1 MKKSILTGMI
11 AATLGLFNTA
21 NAEGMDPAALKNVYD
36 ITRNTAGLMSYCV
49 DKGFLKAESIDNA
62 KKMVAYVAA
71 IPGGV
76 DTRDG
81 DKREAMGREGNVL
94 NERADRAAD
103 CADEQNGRRGP
114 APYRRYRLSGAGA
127 AGKHLRLQRGDS
139 RRAPHLQPHG
149 AFGEPLSLGFLRR
162 HDAVVA
168 ERRQ

>member
-49 DKGFLKAESIDNA
+49 DKGFLKADSIDNA

-81 DKREAMGREGNVL
+81 DKREAMGSEGNVL
-94 NERADRAAD
+94 NDDGKVVALEKEAPQGLQAW
-103 CADEQNGRRGP
+103 CQQADEGI
-114 APYRRYRLSGAGA
+114 
-127 AGKHLRLQRGDS
+127 
-139 RRAPHLQPHG
+139 
-149 AFGEPLSLGFLRR
+149 
-162 HDAVVA
+162 
-168 ERRQ
+168 RQGLTSIGQ

>member
-36 ITRNTAGLMSYCV
+36 ITRNTSGLMSYCV
-49 DKGFLKAESIDNA
+49 DKGFLKADSIDNA

-94 NERADRAAD
+94 NDDGKVVALEKEAPQGLQAW
-103 CADEQNGRRGP
+103 CQQADEGI
-114 APYRRYRLSGAGA
+114 
-127 AGKHLRLQRGDS
+127 
-139 RRAPHLQPHG
+139 
-149 AFGEPLSLGFLRR
+149 
-162 HDAVVA
+162 
-168 ERRQ
+168 RQGLTSIGQ

>member
-49 DKGFLKAESIDNA
+49 DKGFLKADSIDNA

-94 NERADRAAD
+94 NDDGKVAALEKEAPQGLQAW
-103 CADEQNGRRGP
+103 CQQADEGI
-114 APYRRYRLSGAGA
+114 
-127 AGKHLRLQRGDS
+127 
-139 RRAPHLQPHG
+139 
-149 AFGEPLSLGFLRR
+149 
-162 HDAVVA
+162 
-168 ERRQ
+168 RQGLTSIGQ

>member
-49 DKGFLKAESIDNA
+49 DKGFLKADSIDNA

-81 DKREAMGREGNVL
+81 NKREAMGREGNVL
-94 NERADRAAD
+94 NDDGKVVALEKEAPQGLQAW
-103 CADEQNGRRGP
+103 CQQADEGI
-114 APYRRYRLSGAGA
+114 
-127 AGKHLRLQRGDS
+127 
-139 RRAPHLQPHG
+139 
-149 AFGEPLSLGFLRR
+149 
-162 HDAVVA
+162 
-168 ERRQ
+168 RQGLTSIGQ

>member
-49 DKGFLKAESIDNA
+49 DKGFLKADSFDNA

-94 NERADRAAD
+94 NDDGKVVALEKEAPQGLQAW
-103 CADEQNGRRGP
+103 CQQADEGI
-114 APYRRYRLSGAGA
+114 
-127 AGKHLRLQRGDS
+127 
-139 RRAPHLQPHG
+139 
-149 AFGEPLSLGFLRR
+149 
-162 HDAVVA
+162 
-168 ERRQ
+168 RQGLTSIGQ

>member
-49 DKGFLKAESIDNA
+49 DKGFLKADSIDNA

-94 NERADRAAD
+94 NDDGKVVALEKEAPQGLQAW
-103 CADEQNGRRGP
+103 CQQADEGI
-114 APYRRYRLSGAGA
+114 
-127 AGKHLRLQRGDS
+127 
-139 RRAPHLQPHG
+139 
-149 AFGEPLSLGFLRR
+149 
-162 HDAVVA
+162 
-168 ERRQ
+168 RQGLTSIGQ

>member
-49 DKGFLKAESIDNA
+49 DKGFLKADSIDNA

-94 NERADRAAD
+94 NDDGKVVALEKESPQGLQTW
-103 CADEQNGRRGP
+103 CQQADEGI
-114 APYRRYRLSGAGA
+114 
-127 AGKHLRLQRGDS
+127 
-139 RRAPHLQPHG
+139 
-149 AFGEPLSLGFLRR
+149 
-162 HDAVVA
+162 
-168 ERRQ
+168 RQGLTSIGQ

>member
-1 MKKSILTGMI
+1 MKKTILTGVI

-21 NAEGMDPAALKNVYD
+21 SAEGMDPAALKNVYD
-36 ITRNTAGLMSYCV
+36 ITRNTSGLMSYCV

-94 NERADRAAD
+94 NDDGKVVALEKEAPQGLQAW
-103 CADEQNGRRGP
+103 CQQADEGI
-114 APYRRYRLSGAGA
+114 
-127 AGKHLRLQRGDS
+127 
-139 RRAPHLQPHG
+139 
-149 AFGEPLSLGFLRR
+149 
-162 HDAVVA
+162 
-168 ERRQ
+168 RQGLTSIGQ

>member
-1 MKKSILTGMI
+1 MKKNILTGMI

-49 DKGFLKAESIDNA
+49 DKGFLKADSIDNA

-94 NERADRAAD
+94 NDDGNVVALEKEAPQGLQAW
-103 CADEQNGRRGP
+103 CQQADEGI
-114 APYRRYRLSGAGA
+114 
-127 AGKHLRLQRGDS
+127 
-139 RRAPHLQPHG
+139 
-149 AFGEPLSLGFLRR
+149 
-162 HDAVVA
+162 
-168 ERRQ
+168 RQGLTSIGQ

>member
-81 DKREAMGREGNVL
+81 NKREAMGREGNVL
-94 NERADRAAD
+94 NDDGKVVALEKEAPQGLQAW
-103 CADEQNGRRGP
+103 CQQADEGI
-114 APYRRYRLSGAGA
+114 
-127 AGKHLRLQRGDS
+127 
-139 RRAPHLQPHG
+139 
-149 AFGEPLSLGFLRR
+149 
-162 HDAVVA
+162 
-168 ERRQ
+168 RQGLTSIGQ

>member
-1 MKKSILTGMI
+1 MKKNILTGMI

-49 DKGFLKAESIDNA
+49 DKGFLKADSIDNA
-62 KKMVAYVAA
+62 KKMVSYVAA

-94 NERADRAAD
+94 NDDGKVVALEKEAPQGLQAW
-103 CADEQNGRRGP
+103 CQQADEGI
-114 APYRRYRLSGAGA
+114 
-127 AGKHLRLQRGDS
+127 
-139 RRAPHLQPHG
+139 
-149 AFGEPLSLGFLRR
+149 
-162 HDAVVA
+162 
-168 ERRQ
+168 RQGLTSIGQ

>member
-94 NERADRAAD
+94 NDD
-103 CADEQNGRRGP
+103 
-114 APYRRYRLSGAGA
+114 
-127 AGKHLRLQRGDS
+127 GK
-139 RRAPHLQPHG
+139 
-149 AFGEPLSLGFLRR
+149 
-162 HDAVVA
+162 VVA
-168 ERRQ
+168 LEKEAPQGLQAWCQQAGEGTRQGLTSIGQ

>member
-1 MKKSILTGMI
+1 MKKNILTGMI

-49 DKGFLKAESIDNA
+49 DKGFLKADSIDNA

-94 NERADRAAD
+94 NDDGKVVALEKEAPQGLQAW
-103 CADEQNGRRGP
+103 CQQADEGI
-114 APYRRYRLSGAGA
+114 
-127 AGKHLRLQRGDS
+127 
-139 RRAPHLQPHG
+139 
-149 AFGEPLSLGFLRR
+149 
-162 HDAVVA
+162 
-168 ERRQ
+168 RQGLTSIGQ

>member
-94 NERADRAAD
+94 NDDGKVVALEKEAPQGLQAW
-103 CADEQNGRRGP
+103 CQQADEGT
-114 APYRRYRLSGAGA
+114 
-127 AGKHLRLQRGDS
+127 
-139 RRAPHLQPHG
+139 
-149 AFGEPLSLGFLRR
+149 
-162 HDAVVA
+162 
-168 ERRQ
+168 RQGLTSIGQ

>member
-1 MKKSILTGMI
+1 MKKTILTGVI

-36 ITRNTAGLMSYCV
+36 ITRNTSGLMSYCV
-49 DKGFLKAESIDNA
+49 DKGFLKADSIDNA

-94 NERADRAAD
+94 NDDGKVVALEKEAPQGLQAW
-103 CADEQNGRRGP
+103 CQQADEGI
-114 APYRRYRLSGAGA
+114 
-127 AGKHLRLQRGDS
+127 
-139 RRAPHLQPHG
+139 
-149 AFGEPLSLGFLRR
+149 
-162 HDAVVA
+162 
-168 ERRQ
+168 RQGLTSIGQ

>member
-11 AATLGLFNTA
+11 AAILGLFNTA

-36 ITRNTAGLMSYCV
+36 ITRNTSGLMSYCV
-49 DKGFLKAESIDNA
+49 DKGFLKADSIDNA

-94 NERADRAAD
+94 NDDGNVVALEKEAPQGLQTW
-103 CADEQNGRRGP
+103 CQQADEGI
-114 APYRRYRLSGAGA
+114 
-127 AGKHLRLQRGDS
+127 
-139 RRAPHLQPHG
+139 
-149 AFGEPLSLGFLRR
+149 
-162 HDAVVA
+162 
-168 ERRQ
+168 RQGLTSIGQ

>member
-49 DKGFLKAESIDNA
+49 DKGFLKADSIDNA

-94 NERADRAAD
+94 NDD
-103 CADEQNGRRGP
+103 
-114 APYRRYRLSGAGA
+114 
-127 AGKHLRLQRGDS
+127 GK
-139 RRAPHLQPHG
+139 
-149 AFGEPLSLGFLRR
+149 
-162 HDAVVA
+162 VVA
-168 ERRQ
+168 LEKEAPQGLQAWCQQTDEGIRQGLTSIGQ

>member
-49 DKGFLKAESIDNA
+49 DKGFLKADSIDNA

-76 DTRDG
+76 ETRDG

-94 NERADRAAD
+94 NDDGKVVALEKEAPQGLQAW
-103 CADEQNGRRGP
+103 CQQADEGI
-114 APYRRYRLSGAGA
+114 
-127 AGKHLRLQRGDS
+127 
-139 RRAPHLQPHG
+139 
-149 AFGEPLSLGFLRR
+149 
-162 HDAVVA
+162 
-168 ERRQ
+168 RQGLTSIGQ

>member
-49 DKGFLKAESIDNA
+49 DKGFLKADSIDNA

-94 NERADRAAD
+94 NDDGKVVALEKEAPQGLQAW
-103 CADEQNGRRGP
+103 CQQADEGI
-114 APYRRYRLSGAGA
+114 
-127 AGKHLRLQRGDS
+127 
-139 RRAPHLQPHG
+139 
-149 AFGEPLSLGFLRR
+149 
-162 HDAVVA
+162 
-168 ERRQ
+168 RQGLTFIGQ

>member
-11 AATLGLFNTA
+11 VATLGLFNTA

-94 NERADRAAD
+94 NDDGKVVALEKEAPQGLQAW
-103 CADEQNGRRGP
+103 CQQADEGI
-114 APYRRYRLSGAGA
+114 
-127 AGKHLRLQRGDS
+127 
-139 RRAPHLQPHG
+139 
-149 AFGEPLSLGFLRR
+149 
-162 HDAVVA
+162 
-168 ERRQ
+168 RQGLTSIGQ

>member
-1 MKKSILTGMI
+1 MKKSILTGVI

-36 ITRNTAGLMSYCV
+36 ITRNTSGLMSYCV
-49 DKGFLKAESIDNA
+49 DKGFLKADSIDNA

-94 NERADRAAD
+94 NDDGKVVALEKEAPQGLQAW
-103 CADEQNGRRGP
+103 CQQADEGI
-114 APYRRYRLSGAGA
+114 
-127 AGKHLRLQRGDS
+127 
-139 RRAPHLQPHG
+139 
-149 AFGEPLSLGFLRR
+149 
-162 HDAVVA
+162 
-168 ERRQ
+168 RQGLTSIGQ

>member
-1 MKKSILTGMI
+1 MI

-21 NAEGMDPAALKNVYD
+21 SAEGMDPAALKNVYD
-36 ITRNTAGLMSYCV
+36 VTRNTSGLMSYCV

-94 NERADRAAD
+94 NDDGKVVALEKEAPQGLQAW
-103 CADEQNGRRGP
+103 CQQADEGI
-114 APYRRYRLSGAGA
+114 
-127 AGKHLRLQRGDS
+127 
-139 RRAPHLQPHG
+139 
-149 AFGEPLSLGFLRR
+149 
-162 HDAVVA
+162 
-168 ERRQ
+168 RQGLTSIGQ

>member
-1 MKKSILTGMI
+1 MKKNILTGMI

-49 DKGFLKAESIDNA
+49 DKGFLKADSIDNA

-94 NERADRAAD
+94 NDDGKVVALEKDAPQGLQAW
-103 CADEQNGRRGP
+103 CQQADEGI
-114 APYRRYRLSGAGA
+114 
-127 AGKHLRLQRGDS
+127 
-139 RRAPHLQPHG
+139 
-149 AFGEPLSLGFLRR
+149 
-162 HDAVVA
+162 
-168 ERRQ
+168 RQGLTSIGQ

>member
-62 KKMVAYVAA
+62 KKMMAYVAA

-94 NERADRAAD
+94 NDDGKVVALEKEAPQGLQAW
-103 CADEQNGRRGP
+103 CQQADEGI
-114 APYRRYRLSGAGA
+114 
-127 AGKHLRLQRGDS
+127 
-139 RRAPHLQPHG
+139 
-149 AFGEPLSLGFLRR
+149 
-162 HDAVVA
+162 
-168 ERRQ
+168 RQGLTSIGQ

>member
-1 MKKSILTGMI
+1 MKKSILTGII

-49 DKGFLKAESIDNA
+49 DKGFLKADSIDNA

-94 NERADRAAD
+94 NDDGKVVALEKEAPQGLQAW
-103 CADEQNGRRGP
+103 CQQADEGI
-114 APYRRYRLSGAGA
+114 
-127 AGKHLRLQRGDS
+127 
-139 RRAPHLQPHG
+139 
-149 AFGEPLSLGFLRR
+149 
-162 HDAVVA
+162 
-168 ERRQ
+168 RQGLTSIGQ

>member
-36 ITRNTAGLMSYCV
+36 ITRNTSGLMSYCV
-49 DKGFLKAESIDNA
+49 DKGFLKADSIDNA

-94 NERADRAAD
+94 NDDGKVVALEKEAPQGLRTW
-103 CADEQNGRRGP
+103 CQQADEGI
-114 APYRRYRLSGAGA
+114 
-127 AGKHLRLQRGDS
+127 
-139 RRAPHLQPHG
+139 
-149 AFGEPLSLGFLRR
+149 
-162 HDAVVA
+162 
-168 ERRQ
+168 RQGLTSIGQ

>member
-21 NAEGMDPAALKNVYD
+21 NAEGMDPATLKNVYD

-94 NERADRAAD
+94 NDDGKVVALEKEAPQGLQAW
-103 CADEQNGRRGP
+103 CQQADEGI
-114 APYRRYRLSGAGA
+114 
-127 AGKHLRLQRGDS
+127 
-139 RRAPHLQPHG
+139 
-149 AFGEPLSLGFLRR
+149 
-162 HDAVVA
+162 
-168 ERRQ
+168 RQGLTSIGQ

>member
-49 DKGFLKAESIDNA
+49 DKGFLNAESIDNA

-94 NERADRAAD
+94 NDDGKVVALEKEAPQGLQAW
-103 CADEQNGRRGP
+103 CQQADEGI
-114 APYRRYRLSGAGA
+114 
-127 AGKHLRLQRGDS
+127 
-139 RRAPHLQPHG
+139 
-149 AFGEPLSLGFLRR
+149 
-162 HDAVVA
+162 
-168 ERRQ
+168 RQGLTSIGQ

>member
-62 KKMVAYVAA
+62 KKMVAYVAV

-94 NERADRAAD
+94 NDDGKVVALEKEAPQGLQAW
-103 CADEQNGRRGP
+103 CQQADEGI
-114 APYRRYRLSGAGA
+114 
-127 AGKHLRLQRGDS
+127 
-139 RRAPHLQPHG
+139 
-149 AFGEPLSLGFLRR
+149 
-162 HDAVVA
+162 
-168 ERRQ
+168 RQGLTSIGQ

>member
-1 MKKSILTGMI
+1 TMKKSILTGMI

-49 DKGFLKAESIDNA
+49 DKGFLKADSIDNA

-94 NERADRAAD
+94 NDDGKVVALEKEAPQGLQAW
-103 CADEQNGRRGP
+103 CQQADEGI
-114 APYRRYRLSGAGA
+114 
-127 AGKHLRLQRGDS
+127 
-139 RRAPHLQPHG
+139 
-149 AFGEPLSLGFLRR
+149 
-162 HDAVVA
+162 
-168 ERRQ
+168 RQGLTSIGQ

>member
-11 AATLGLFNTA
+11 AVTLGLFNTA

-94 NERADRAAD
+94 NDDGKVVALEKEAPQGLQAW
-103 CADEQNGRRGP
+103 CQQADEGI
-114 APYRRYRLSGAGA
+114 
-127 AGKHLRLQRGDS
+127 
-139 RRAPHLQPHG
+139 
-149 AFGEPLSLGFLRR
+149 
-162 HDAVVA
+162 
-168 ERRQ
+168 RQGLTSIGQ

>member
-49 DKGFLKAESIDNA
+49 DKGFLKADSIDNA

-94 NERADRAAD
+94 NDDGKVVALEKEAPHGLQAW
-103 CADEQNGRRGP
+103 CQQADEGI
-114 APYRRYRLSGAGA
+114 
-127 AGKHLRLQRGDS
+127 
-139 RRAPHLQPHG
+139 
-149 AFGEPLSLGFLRR
+149 
-162 HDAVVA
+162 
-168 ERRQ
+168 RQGLTSIGQ

>member
-49 DKGFLKAESIDNA
+49 DKGFLKTDSIDNA

-94 NERADRAAD
+94 NDDGKVVALEKEAPQGLQAW
-103 CADEQNGRRGP
+103 CQQADEGI
-114 APYRRYRLSGAGA
+114 
-127 AGKHLRLQRGDS
+127 
-139 RRAPHLQPHG
+139 
-149 AFGEPLSLGFLRR
+149 
-162 HDAVVA
+162 
-168 ERRQ
+168 RQGLTSIGQ